1 MKKYLIVLVLPLIV
15 FGLSSCIPHTQGNQP
30 DSLSTTRIPAPPV
43 KRITQ
48 ELYGIDMSDLKIHQA
63 SFKPNEFLSDIL
75 TSHNVDAGKIH
86 QMAIKSVDVF
96 DVRKMRAGNPF
107 TIVKDAKEAVNY
119 FIYEKNQADYVI
131 YDLRDSVNIY
141 EGRKPITTRQGEVSG
156 LITSSLYEAIQE
168 QGGHI
173 SLAAELE
180 NTYAWSIDFFHLQKG
195 DFFKVIYEEEFVDG
209 ESLGISK
216 ILGAQF
222 RHASKDFFAVE
233 FVQDSISDYFDEE
246 GNSLRKAFL
255 KAPLKYSRISSR
267 FSYRRFHPVLKR
279 YRAHLGVDYAA
290 PHGTPIYAV
299 GDGVVTHATR
309 KGGNGNYVKIQHNTM
324 FATQYL
330 HMSRFQKGVRAGTFV
345 KQGDVIGYVGSTGLA
360 TGPHVCFRFWKNGKQ
375 INPLTVDAPPS
386 EPVSEEN
393 LDRYNSRKLKV
404 LARLSRIS
412 VPEIP
417 EEKIIAMDVKQK

>member
-1 MKKYLIVLVLPLIV
+1 MKKHILVLALPFIV
-15 FGLSSCIPHTQGNQP
+15 FGLSSCLQNSQGNSVN
-30 DSLSTTRIPAPPV
+30 SLSTTRLPAPPI
-43 KRITQ
+43 KRISQ
-48 ELYGIDMSDLKIHQA
+48 EMYGIDVSDFKIHQA

-75 TSHNVDAGKIH
+75 SSHNVDAGKIH
-86 QMAIKSVDVF
+86 QMATKSVSVF

-107 TIVKDAKEAVNY
+107 TIVKDAQENVNY
-119 FIYEKNQADYVI
+119 FIYEKSQADYVI
-131 YDLRDSVNIY
+131 YDLRDSVDIY
-141 EGRKPITTRQGEVSG
+141 EGRKPTITQQGEVSG
-156 LITSSLYEAIQE
+156 VITSSLYEAIQE

-222 RHASKDFFAVE
+222 RHATKDFFAVE
-233 FVQDSISDYFDEE
+233 FVQDSVSDYFDEE

-279 YRAHLGVDYAA
+279 YKAHLGVDYAA
-290 PHGTPIYAV
+290 PRGTPIYAV
-299 GDGVVTHATR
+299 GDGVITHATR
-309 KGGNGNYVKIQHNTM
+309 KRNNGNYVKIQHNTM

-330 HMSRFQKGVRAGTFV
+330 HMSGFAKGIKSGTFV

-386 EPVSEEN
+386 EPVTEEN
-393 LDRYNSRKLKV
+393 IGRYNARKTEI
-404 LARLSRIS
+404 LARLSQIS
-412 VPEIP
+412 VPEAM
-417 EEKIIAMDVKQK
+417 EEKMIAMDTPKK